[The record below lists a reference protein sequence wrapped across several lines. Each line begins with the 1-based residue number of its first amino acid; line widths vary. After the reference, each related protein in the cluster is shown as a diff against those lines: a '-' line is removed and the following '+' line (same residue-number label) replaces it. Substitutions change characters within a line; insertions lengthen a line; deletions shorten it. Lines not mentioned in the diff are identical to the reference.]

1 MTLPPETRHLPSRS
15 TSKLHSEELQC
26 HKNAWP
32 GSLRTRITL
41 TLAFPVELMSQPPV
55 QHLRKFR
62 FNRPQFI
69 AALLL
74 ILFAMQC
81 LLVIGA
87 TPPTMRDTHF
97 AACGS
102 QVWAPF
108 SPPTISPAACPS
120 LPEGILTY
128 RAAGLPLAI
137 HNWLAG
143 RPANARPA
151 DIYNTFL
158 LLDLWIR
165 MPFLLAGLGLG
176 ACLWWVTRRLF
187 GNRGGYVALTLY
199 CFCPP
204 IVLNASLPNPAIL
217 TAFGLFAAIYTAI
230 GVAHAMQGPPRKW
243 RKRILLFAVTL
254 GFTAA
259 TSVLAFLLAFV
270 ISTVLLL
277 WLAEDRRRYLP
288 GLALA
293 WTALSLFLF
302 FASYGFHPAAF
313 AFFSPHHLLPSVPTP
328 HGLPS
333 LVTGWT
339 TAPTR
344 IVLLIA
350 LIGYAGLR
358 RARYFGNTTP
368 LALSALLVL
377 LAVTHV
383 TPAAWLWTLP
393 FLFTFLGGV
402 FADLFEAPRRKVFY
416 CLAAVLLLA
425 QAALSI
431 LTVARTLPF

>member
-1 MTLPPETRHLPSRS
+1 
-15 TSKLHSEELQC
+15 
-26 HKNAWP
+26 
-32 GSLRTRITL
+32 
-41 TLAFPVELMSQPPV
+41 MSQPPV

-108 SPPTISPAACPS
+108 SPPTISPAACPA

-143 RPANARPA
+143 HPANARPT
-151 DIYNTFL
+151 DIYGTFL
-158 LLDLWIR
+158 ALDLWIR
-165 MPFLLAGLGLG
+165 IPFLLAGIGLG

-204 IVLNASLPNPAIL
+204 IVLNSSLPNPSIL
-217 TAFGLFAAIYTAI
+217 AAFGLFAAIYTAI

-243 RKRILLFAVTL
+243 RKRILLLAITL

-259 TSVLAFLLAFV
+259 TSVLAFLVAFV
-270 ISTVLLL
+270 LGTALLL

-288 GLALA
+288 GLGLV
-293 WTALSLFLF
+293 WTALALFIF
-302 FASYGFHPAAF
+302 FAAYGFHPVAF
-313 AFFSPHHLLPSVPTP
+313 GFFSPSHLLPATRAP
-328 HGLPS
+328 HTLPS

-344 IVLLIA
+344 IVLLVA
-350 LIGYAGLR
+350 LLGYAGLR

-368 LALSALLVL
+368 LLIAFVLIL
-377 LAVTHV
+377 LAVTHL

-393 FLFTFLGGV
+393 FLITFLGGV
-402 FADLFEAPRRKVFY
+402 FADLLESPRRKIFY
-416 CLAAVLLLA
+416 GLTAALLFA

-431 LTVARTLPF
+431 LTVVRMLPF